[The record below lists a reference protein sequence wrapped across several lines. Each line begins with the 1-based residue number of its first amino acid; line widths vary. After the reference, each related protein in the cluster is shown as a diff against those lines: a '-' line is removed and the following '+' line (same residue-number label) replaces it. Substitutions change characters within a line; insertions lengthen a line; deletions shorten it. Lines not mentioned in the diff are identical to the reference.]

1 MKTLAIF
8 KKNTLQNDILLVI
21 DITLVSDNPLSFREN
36 LLEGIKIIIM
46 TIDDKIRDEKLQYD
60 VDREVVKILALSSGK
75 IDKYEYLTD
84 EEILLLIKAK
94 LYRKLG
100 LLILL

>member
-21 DITLVSDNPLSFREN
+21 DTTLVSDNPLSFREN

-46 TIDDKIRDEKLQYD
+46 TIDDKIRDEKLQCD